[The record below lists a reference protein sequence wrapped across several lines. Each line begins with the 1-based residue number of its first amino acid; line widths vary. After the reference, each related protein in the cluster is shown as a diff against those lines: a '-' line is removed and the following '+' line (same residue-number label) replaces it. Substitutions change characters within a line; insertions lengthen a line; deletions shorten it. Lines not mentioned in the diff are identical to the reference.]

1 MNTWMNVG
9 SCYIHLYE
17 ILKYVVVHILFYI
30 YRHMSSQVISWTI
43 NHPRQLSTSDH
54 PNLTLQMLQSVL
66 QSLMFHLIRV
76 NQGYLRSIF

>member
-17 ILKYVVVHILFYI
+17 ILIYVVIL
-30 YRHMSSQVISWTI
+30 HMSSQVISWTI